1 MTKNEAYK
9 ILDGAKKIVEQGGN
23 PGPKTMNLVQEAMG
37 VINKKKDEDGE
48 EDKIMR
54 WESGPM
60 ILEDYVS
67 RILHCKERVDVLE
80 KRLETC
86 EEEQKE
92 QLKERIKYY
101 KRTIADDKKAIKHM
115 FNSKAM
121 TRSFSGPVSDEY
133 YLALIDK
140 EGCVKGVIL

>member
-1 MTKNEAYK
+1 MR
-9 ILDGAKKIVEQGGN
+9 
-23 PGPKTMNLVQEAMG
+23 
-37 VINKKKDEDGE
+37 GE
-48 EDKIMR
+48 G
-54 WESGPM
+54 GPM

-67 RILHCKERVDVLE
+67 RILHCKKRVEVLE

-86 EEEQKE
+86 EEE
-92 QLKERIKYY
+92 LKERIKYY

>member
-1 MTKNEAYK
+1 
-9 ILDGAKKIVEQGGN
+9 
-23 PGPKTMNLVQEAMG
+23 
-37 VINKKKDEDGE
+37 
-48 EDKIMR
+48 MR
-54 WESGPM
+54 GESGPM

-67 RILHCKERVDVLE
+67 RILHCKERVEVLE

-101 KRTIADDKKAIKHM
+101 KRTIADGKKAIKHM
-115 FNSKAM
+115 FNSTAM
-121 TRSFSGPVSDEY
+121 SRSFSGPVSDEY